1 MLAPQALDFAKNFLA
16 PFPSSRCLVLK
27 TALVNTLNPYT
38 GIGVEQLMNIMMKFL
53 RLFWELLGLNL
64 TVVVQKGEDPVDG

>member
-1 MLAPQALDFAKNFLA
+1 MLSLE
-16 PFPSSRCLVLK
+16 

-38 GIGVEQLMNIMMKFL
+38 GIGVELLMNIMMKCL